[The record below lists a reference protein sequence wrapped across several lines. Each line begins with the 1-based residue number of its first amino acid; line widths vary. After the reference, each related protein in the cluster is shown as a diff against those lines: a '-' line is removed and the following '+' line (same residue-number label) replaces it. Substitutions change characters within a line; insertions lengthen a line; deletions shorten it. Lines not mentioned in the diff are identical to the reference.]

1 MIMADEKIVIAIV
14 GKKRSGKDTAGNYL
28 EREYSVAP
36 AQKLAAPIKQ
46 IARMLFGWSQDMV
59 EGDGYDREQHID
71 ELGLSVRQFL
81 QECGSLFKYNLS
93 EILPEYGEKVG
104 AKIWA
109 KILVRWLQEHGSFF
123 NCVTDVR
130 FPEEVEELRAN
141 FTTYVV
147 KLVSD
152 RSPQDTHISETS
164 VDRIEADFTI
174 VNNGYDS
181 YPVLYRGLD
190 DAMHMIVHGMQAR
203 TGG

>member
-28 EREYSVAP
+28 VHEYGVAP

-109 KILVRWLQEHGSFF
+109 KILVRWLQEHGGSF

-190 DAMHMIVHGMQAR
+190 DVMHMIVHGMRQ
-203 TGG
+203 